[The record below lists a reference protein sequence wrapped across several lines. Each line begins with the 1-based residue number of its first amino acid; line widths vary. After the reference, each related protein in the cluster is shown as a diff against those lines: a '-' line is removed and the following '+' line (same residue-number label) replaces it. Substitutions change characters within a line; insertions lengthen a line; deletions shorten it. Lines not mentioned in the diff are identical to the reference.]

1 MAKADAWGAPGGTAF
16 ERREARGDGLAGN
29 TRLIA
34 EPAYRRLL
42 AAEPLL
48 RRSIPALIILFL
60 VVIAALRVLS
70 LMNERDEVE
79 RDTRAILSL
88 AAGQMAS
95 AIAADPN
102 AASTGALDL
111 LENAGRLGAMGRSHV
126 LAITDDA
133 FKIIAVSPLSTGWQ
147 GRSLDSLVQGGQPLF
162 MFGERAG
169 VMNVSIAGQNWYA
182 AVSLTASRKNAAAV
196 LVPQEAVFDSWRKT
210 VSLNVTLFVLTAGVL
225 IIILYA
231 YFGQAARAQAADRIY
246 LEAHQ
251 RIDMALVRGRCG
263 LWDWDMVRGK
273 MYWSRSM
280 YDMLGYEPCDTM
292 LSFGEVDEIIHPED
306 GDLFDLANRIVER
319 EIDHIDQ
326 VFRMRHADGQWVW
339 MRARAQVID
348 PEAPEIQLIGI
359 AVDVTEQR
367 HLALRS
373 EAADLRL
380 RTAIENINESFVLWD
395 ASEHLIMCN
404 SKFQKDNGLSDRDV
418 MPGAAR
424 TALEEHMLAFAS
436 ERRLAN
442 SNGPQGGV
450 TLERQLADGRWLQVN
465 ELRTRDGGTVSV
477 GSDITQ
483 IKLHQEKLVDSERR
497 LMATIHDLS
506 LARRAEEER
515 ARELVELNR
524 KYMKETE
531 RAEAANRAK
540 SEFLANMSHELR
552 TPLNAIIGFSE
563 LMEQGLFGPLGSPRY
578 EEYAT
583 DINGSGKYLLGVIN
597 DILDMSKIE
606 AGQFSVD
613 REEIDLCPLIK
624 ETVRVVSLQAAEKSI
639 TVETRI
645 AEFDAALR
653 RPARDQADRH
663 QPAVERGEVHRT
675 GRPHFGQ
682 GAQHLRR
689 VGADHRGQWLR
700 HPQGSAGQARPAV
713 RAGAEPVFQE
723 PCRIWPRPGHLALA
737 GRTAGRRAEDPL
749 DRRRRHHRV
758 GAHPGEEGA
767 ASGEG
772 SGLKLSFDGGLIYNR
787 PHFHD
792 LSAAKFVDHV
802 LGERHSP
809 AVYVQ
814 AKEPSPWPAV
824 EGDPARYVGRI
835 GDEHPDIKIEVR
847 NVLEVPLQHF
857 AITRQADPPAI
868 VDRFV
873 VHELPELRPILA
885 VQAGDVVAVDIGE
898 IDFGHGNRPIFPQAP
913 AACAAGAGSRGH
925 CMPSSS
931 LPDGR

>member
-1 MAKADAWGAPGGTAF
+1 MAKADAWGAPEGTAF
-16 ERREARGDGLAGN
+16 ERRKARGDGLAGN

-48 RRSIPALIILFL
+48 RRSIPALIIIFL
-60 VVIAALRVLS
+60 IVIAALRVLS
-70 LMNERDEVE
+70 LMNERDEAE
-79 RDTRAILSL
+79 RDGKAVLGL
-88 AAGQMAS
+88 AAGQMAN
-95 AIAADPN
+95 AISADPT
-102 AASTGALDL
+102 AASSGAIDL
-111 LENAGRLGAMGRSHV
+111 LESTSRQGAMGRSHV
-126 LAITDDA
+126 LVITDSA

-147 GRSLDSLVQGGQPLF
+147 GRSLDSLVLDGQPLF
-162 MFGERAG
+162 MFGDRAG
-169 VMNVSIAGQNWYA
+169 VMDVSIGGQDWYA
-182 AVSLTASRKNAAAV
+182 AVSLTRDRKYAAAV
-196 LVPQEAVFDSWRKT
+196 LVPQEAAFDNWRKT

-231 YFGQAARAQAADRIY
+231 YFGQASRAQTADRIY

-280 YDMLGYEPCDTM
+280 YDMLGYEPCNSM
-292 LSFGEVDEIIHPED
+292 LSFGEVDDIIHPED
-306 GDLFDLANRIVER
+306 GDLFELANKIVER

-395 ASEHLIMCN
+395 AAQRLIMCN
-404 SKFQKDNGLSDRDV
+404 SKYQKDNGLSDRDV

-424 TALEEHMLAFAS
+424 AVLEERMLAFAS

-442 SNGPQGGV
+442 TNGPQGGA
-450 TLERQLADGRWLQVN
+450 TFERQLSDGRWLQVN

-515 ARELVELNR
+515 AKELVELNR
-524 KYMKETE
+524 EYMKETE

-578 EEYAT
+578 EEYAN

-613 REEIDLCPLIK
+613 REEIDLCPLIR
-624 ETVRVVSLQAAEKSI
+624 ETVRVISLQAAEKSI

-645 AEFDAALR
+645 ADTMTLF
-653 RPARDQADRH
+653 ADRRAIK
-663 QPAVERGEVHRT
+663 QIAINLLSNAVKFTGQGGHISVRARNTSGALVLTIEDNGCGIPKEALSKL
-675 GRPHFGQ
+675 GRPFEQVQNQFSKNH
-682 GAQHLRR
+682 A
-689 VGADHRGQWLR
+689 
-700 HPQGSAGQARPAV
+700 
-713 RAGAEPVFQE
+713 
-723 PCRIWPRPGHLALA
+723 
-737 GRTAGRRAEDPL
+737 
-749 DRRRRHHRV
+749 
-758 GAHPGEEGA
+758 
-767 ASGEG
+767 G
-772 SGLKLSFDGGLIYNR
+772 SGLGLAISRSLAELQGGALKIR
-787 PHFHD
+787 STEGVGTIVSVRIPV
-792 LSAAKFVDHV
+792 KK
-802 LGERHSP
+802 P
-809 AVYVQ
+809 A
-814 AKEPSPWPAV
+814 
-824 EGDPARYVGRI
+824 
-835 GDEHPDIKIEVR
+835 
-847 NVLEVPLQHF
+847 
-857 AITRQADPPAI
+857 
-868 VDRFV
+868 
-873 VHELPELRPILA
+873 LA
-885 VQAGDVVAVDIGE
+885 VK
-898 IDFGHGNRPIFPQAP
+898 
-913 AACAAGAGSRGH
+913 AAA
-925 CMPSSS
+925 
-931 LPDGR
+931 

>member
-1 MAKADAWGAPGGTAF
+1 MAKADAWGAPGGKAF
-16 ERREARGDGLAGN
+16 ARRKARSDGLAGN

-34 EPAYRRLL
+34 EPTYQRLL
-42 AAEPLL
+42 AAEPFL
-48 RRSIPALIILFL
+48 RRSIPALIVIFL
-60 VVIAALRVLS
+60 IVIAALRFLS
-70 LMNERDEVE
+70 LMNEHDEIE
-79 RDTRAILSL
+79 RDAKAVLAL
-88 AAGQMAS
+88 AAGQMAQT
-95 AIAADPN
+95 ITADPN
-102 AASTGALDL
+102 AAGANASSL
-111 LENAGRLGAMGRSHV
+111 LESTSRQGAMSRAHV
-126 LAITDDA
+126 LAITDGA
-133 FKIIAVSPLSTGWQ
+133 FKVIAVSPLSTGWQ
-147 GRSLDSLVQGGQPLF
+147 GRTLDSLVLGGQPLF

-169 VMNVSIAGQNWYA
+169 VMDVSIAGKDWFA
-182 AVSLTASRKNAAAV
+182 AVSLTGDHKHASAV
-196 LVPQEAVFDSWRKT
+196 LVPQEAVFESWRKSM
-210 VSLNVTLFVLTAGVL
+210 SLNVTLFVLTAGVL
-225 IIILYA
+225 IVILYA

-280 YDMLGYEPCDTM
+280 YDMLGYEPCDAM
-292 LSFGEVDEIIHPED
+292 LSFGEVDEIIHPDD
-306 GDLFDLANRIVER
+306 GDLFELANRIVER

-326 VFRMRHADGQWVW
+326 VFRMRHANGQWVW

-373 EAADLRL
+373 EAADMRL

-395 ASEHLIMCN
+395 ASERLIMCN

-418 MPGAAR
+418 VPGVGR
-424 TALEEHMLAFAS
+424 DALEERMLAFAS

-442 SNGPQGGV
+442 ANGPHGGV

-465 ELRTRDGGTVSV
+465 ELRTRDGGIVSV

-515 ARELVELNR
+515 SSELVELNR

-563 LMEQGLFGPLGSPRY
+563 LMQQGLFGPLGSERY

-606 AGQFSVD
+606 AGQFSLD

-624 ETVRVVSLQAAEKSI
+624 ETVRVISLQAAEKSI
-639 TVETRI
+639 NVETRI
-645 AEFDAALR
+645 ADAMR
-653 RPARDQADRH
+653 VYADRRAIK
-663 QPAVERGEVHRT
+663 QIAINLLSNAVKFTGQGGKITVRARSTSGALLLTIEDNGCGIPKHALSKL
-675 GRPHFGQ
+675 GRPFEQVQNQFSKNH
-682 GAQHLRR
+682 
-689 VGADHRGQWLR
+689 
-700 HPQGSAGQARPAV
+700 
-713 RAGAEPVFQE
+713 
-723 PCRIWPRPGHLALA
+723 
-737 GRTAGRRAEDPL
+737 T
-749 DRRRRHHRV
+749 
-758 GAHPGEEGA
+758 
-767 ASGEG
+767 G
-772 SGLKLSFDGGLIYNR
+772 SGLGLAISRSLAELQGGALKIR
-787 PHFHD
+787 STEGVGTIVSVRIP
-792 LSAAKFVDHV
+792 LKKAPTAVKAA
-802 LGERHSP
+802 
-809 AVYVQ
+809 A
-814 AKEPSPWPAV
+814 
-824 EGDPARYVGRI
+824 
-835 GDEHPDIKIEVR
+835 
-847 NVLEVPLQHF
+847 
-857 AITRQADPPAI
+857 
-868 VDRFV
+868 
-873 VHELPELRPILA
+873 
-885 VQAGDVVAVDIGE
+885 
-898 IDFGHGNRPIFPQAP
+898 
-913 AACAAGAGSRGH
+913 
-925 CMPSSS
+925 
-931 LPDGR
+931 

>member
-1 MAKADAWGAPGGTAF
+1 MAKADAWGAPEGTAF
-16 ERREARGDGLAGN
+16 ERRKARGDGLAGN

-48 RRSIPALIILFL
+48 RRSIPALIIIFL
-60 VVIAALRVLS
+60 IVIAALRVLS
-70 LMNERDEVE
+70 LMNERDEAE
-79 RDTRAILSL
+79 RDGKAVLGL
-88 AAGQMAS
+88 AAGQMAN
-95 AIAADPN
+95 AISADPT
-102 AASTGALDL
+102 AASSGAIDL
-111 LENAGRLGAMGRSHV
+111 LESTSRQGAMGRSHV
-126 LAITDDA
+126 LVITDSA
-133 FKIIAVSPLSTGWQ
+133 FKIIAVSPLSTSWQ
-147 GRSLDSLVQGGQPLF
+147 GRSLDSLVLDGQPLF
-162 MFGERAG
+162 MFGDRAG
-169 VMNVSIAGQNWYA
+169 VMDVSIGGQDWYA
-182 AVSLTASRKNAAAV
+182 AVSLTRDRKNAAAV
-196 LVPQEAVFDSWRKT
+196 LVPQEAVFDNWRKT

-231 YFGQAARAQAADRIY
+231 YFGQASRAQTADRIY

-280 YDMLGYEPCDTM
+280 YDMLGYEPCNSM
-292 LSFGEVDEIIHPED
+292 LSFGEVDDIIHPED
-306 GDLFDLANRIVER
+306 GDLFELANKIVER

-395 ASEHLIMCN
+395 AAQRLIMCN
-404 SKFQKDNGLSDRDV
+404 SKYQKDNGLSDRDV

-424 TALEEHMLAFAS
+424 AVLEERMLAFAS

-442 SNGPQGGV
+442 TNGPQGGA
-450 TLERQLADGRWLQVN
+450 TFERQLSDGRWLQVN

-515 ARELVELNR
+515 AKELVELNR
-524 KYMKETE
+524 EYMKETE

-578 EEYAT
+578 EEYAN

-613 REEIDLCPLIK
+613 REEIDLCPLIR
-624 ETVRVVSLQAAEKSI
+624 ETVRVISLQAAEKSI

-645 AEFDAALR
+645 ADTMTLF
-653 RPARDQADRH
+653 ADRRAIK
-663 QPAVERGEVHRT
+663 QIAINLLSNAVKFTGQGGHISVRARNTSGALVLTIEDNGCGIPKEALSKL
-675 GRPHFGQ
+675 GRPFEQVQNQFSKNH
-682 GAQHLRR
+682 A
-689 VGADHRGQWLR
+689 
-700 HPQGSAGQARPAV
+700 
-713 RAGAEPVFQE
+713 
-723 PCRIWPRPGHLALA
+723 
-737 GRTAGRRAEDPL
+737 
-749 DRRRRHHRV
+749 
-758 GAHPGEEGA
+758 
-767 ASGEG
+767 G
-772 SGLKLSFDGGLIYNR
+772 SGLGLAISRSLAELQGGALKIR
-787 PHFHD
+787 STEGVGTIVSVRIPV
-792 LSAAKFVDHV
+792 KK
-802 LGERHSP
+802 P
-809 AVYVQ
+809 A
-814 AKEPSPWPAV
+814 
-824 EGDPARYVGRI
+824 
-835 GDEHPDIKIEVR
+835 
-847 NVLEVPLQHF
+847 
-857 AITRQADPPAI
+857 
-868 VDRFV
+868 
-873 VHELPELRPILA
+873 LA
-885 VQAGDVVAVDIGE
+885 VK
-898 IDFGHGNRPIFPQAP
+898 
-913 AACAAGAGSRGH
+913 AAA
-925 CMPSSS
+925 
-931 LPDGR
+931 

>member
-16 ERREARGDGLAGN
+16 ERREARSNGLAGN
-29 TRLIA
+29 ARLIA

-48 RRSIPALIILFL
+48 RRSIPALIVIFL
-60 VVIAALRVLS
+60 LVIAALRFLS
-70 LMNERDEVE
+70 LMNERDDVE
-79 RDTRAILSL
+79 RDAKAILSL
-88 AAGQMAS
+88 AAGQLAS
-95 AIAADPN
+95 SISVDAKMTP
-102 AASTGALDL
+102 GATQDL
-111 LENAGRLGAMGRSHV
+111 LEGISRQGAMGRSHV
-126 LAITDDA
+126 LAVTDGA
-133 FKIIAVSPLSTGWQ
+133 LKIIAVTPQSTRWEGRPLDGI
-147 GRSLDSLVQGGQPLF
+147 VQGGQPLF
-162 MFGERAG
+162 MFGDRAG
-169 VMNVSIAGQNWYA
+169 VMEVSIGGQDWYA
-182 AVSLTASRKNAAAV
+182 AVSLASGGKGAAAA
-196 LVPQEAVFDSWRKT
+196 LVPQEAVFDTWRKT

-306 GDLFDLANRIVER
+306 GDLFELANRIVAR

-395 ASEHLIMCN
+395 SAQRLIMCN
-404 SKFQKDNGLSDRDV
+404 SKYQQDNGLSDRDV
-418 MPGAAR
+418 MPGASRAV
-424 TALEEHMLAFAS
+424 LEERMLAFAS

-442 SNGPQGGV
+442 TNGQQGGV
-450 TLERQLADGRWLQVN
+450 TFERQLADGRWLQVN

-515 ARELVELNR
+515 SRELVELNR
-524 KYMKETE
+524 EYMKETE

-563 LMEQGLFGPLGSPRY
+563 LMEQALFGPLGSPRY

-606 AGQFSVD
+606 AGQFSMD
-613 REEIDLCPLIK
+613 QEEIDLCPLMR
-624 ETVRVVSLQAAEKSI
+624 ETVRVISLQAAEKSI

-645 AEFDAALR
+645 PDSLTLF
-653 RPARDQADRH
+653 ADRRAIK
-663 QPAVERGEVHRT
+663 QIVINLLSNAVKFT
-675 GRPHFGQ
+675 GQ
-682 GAQHLRR
+682 GGRI
-689 VGADHRGQWLR
+689 
-700 HPQGSAGQARPAV
+700 AV
-713 RAGAEPVFQE
+713 RARNTSSALVLTIEDNGCGIPKEALSKLG
-723 PCRIWPRPGHLALA
+723 RPFEQVQNQFSKSHA
-737 GRTAGRRAEDPL
+737 
-749 DRRRRHHRV
+749 
-758 GAHPGEEGA
+758 
-767 ASGEG
+767 G
-772 SGLKLSFDGGLIYNR
+772 SGLGLAISRSLAELQGGALKIR
-787 PHFHD
+787 STEGTGTIVSVRIPIKK
-792 LSAAKFVDHV
+792 STQPVRAA
-802 LGERHSP
+802 
-809 AVYVQ
+809 A
-814 AKEPSPWPAV
+814 
-824 EGDPARYVGRI
+824 
-835 GDEHPDIKIEVR
+835 
-847 NVLEVPLQHF
+847 
-857 AITRQADPPAI
+857 
-868 VDRFV
+868 
-873 VHELPELRPILA
+873 
-885 VQAGDVVAVDIGE
+885 
-898 IDFGHGNRPIFPQAP
+898 
-913 AACAAGAGSRGH
+913 
-925 CMPSSS
+925 
-931 LPDGR
+931 

>member
-16 ERREARGDGLAGN
+16 ARRETRGDGLAGN

-48 RRSIPALIILFL
+48 RRSIPVLIITFL
-60 VVIAALRVLS
+60 IVIAALRVLS
-70 LMNERDEVE
+70 LMNERDDVE
-79 RDTRAILSL
+79 RNAKAILTL
-88 AAGQMAS
+88 AAGQLAS
-95 AIAADPN
+95 SLATTSETVPGAIQ
-102 AASTGALDL
+102 DL
-111 LENAGRLGAMGRSHV
+111 LETTSRQGAMGRSHV
-126 LAITDDA
+126 LVITDSA
-133 FKIIAVSPLSTGWQ
+133 FKIVAVTPRSMPWQ
-147 GRSLDSLVQGGQPLF
+147 GHSLDGLVEGGQPLF
-162 MFGERAG
+162 MFGDRAG
-169 VMNVSIAGQNWYA
+169 VMDVNIDGRDWYA
-182 AVSLTASRKNAAAV
+182 AVSLADGGKGASAA
-196 LVPQEAVFDSWRKT
+196 LVPQDAVFDAWRKT

-225 IIILYA
+225 IVILYA

-280 YDMLGYEPCDTM
+280 YDMLGYKPCDTM
-292 LSFGEVDEIIHPED
+292 LSFGEVDQIIHPED
-306 GDLFDLANRIVER
+306 GDLFELANRIVAR

-326 VFRMRHADGQWVW
+326 VFRMRHSDGQWVW

-395 ASEHLIMCN
+395 STQRLIMCN
-404 SKFQKDNGLSDRDV
+404 SKYQQDNGLSDRDV
-418 MPGAAR
+418 MPGTAR
-424 TALEEHMLAFAS
+424 AALEERMLAFAS
-436 ERRLAN
+436 ERRLAHT
-442 SNGPQGGV
+442 SGLQGGA
-450 TLERQLADGRWLQVN
+450 TFERQLADGRWLQVN
-465 ELRTRDGGTVSV
+465 ELKTRDGGIVSV

-515 ARELVELNR
+515 SRELVDLNR

-563 LMEQGLFGPLGSPRY
+563 LMEQGLFGPLGSERY

-583 DINGSGKYLLGVIN
+583 DINSSGKYLLGVIN

-606 AGQFSVD
+606 AGQFSLD
-613 REEIDLCPLIK
+613 REEIDLGPLIS
-624 ETVRVVSLQAAEKSI
+624 ETVRVVSLQAAQKAI

-645 AEFDAALR
+645 ADALTLV
-653 RPARDQADRH
+653 ADRRAIK
-663 QPAVERGEVHRT
+663 QIVINLLSNAVKFTGQGGHISVRARNTSGALVLTIEDNGCGIPKDALGKL
-675 GRPHFGQ
+675 GRPFEQVQNQFSKSH
-682 GAQHLRR
+682 A
-689 VGADHRGQWLR
+689 
-700 HPQGSAGQARPAV
+700 
-713 RAGAEPVFQE
+713 
-723 PCRIWPRPGHLALA
+723 
-737 GRTAGRRAEDPL
+737 
-749 DRRRRHHRV
+749 
-758 GAHPGEEGA
+758 
-767 ASGEG
+767 G
-772 SGLKLSFDGGLIYNR
+772 SGLGLAISRSLAELQGGALKIR
-787 PHFHD
+787 SSEGVGTIVSVRIPV
-792 LSAAKFVDHV
+792 K
-802 LGERHSP
+802 R
-809 AVYVQ
+809 AV
-814 AKEPSPWPAV
+814 
-824 EGDPARYVGRI
+824 
-835 GDEHPDIKIEVR
+835 
-847 NVLEVPLQHF
+847 
-857 AITRQADPPAI
+857 
-868 VDRFV
+868 
-873 VHELPELRPILA
+873 LA
-885 VQAGDVVAVDIGE
+885 VKVA
-898 IDFGHGNRPIFPQAP
+898 A
-913 AACAAGAGSRGH
+913 
-925 CMPSSS
+925 
-931 LPDGR
+931 

>member
-16 ERREARGDGLAGN
+16 ERREARSDGLAGN

-48 RRSIPALIILFL
+48 RRSIPALIIIFL
-60 VVIAALRVLS
+60 LIIAVLRFLS
-70 LMNERDEVE
+70 LMNERDEIE
-79 RDTRAILSL
+79 RDAKAILAL
-88 AAGQMAS
+88 AAGQLANS
-95 AIAADPN
+95 IAAD
-102 AASTGALDL
+102 AAMVSTPGAIQDL
-111 LENAGRLGAMGRSHV
+111 LEGTGRQGAMGRSHV
-126 LAITDDA
+126 LAITDSA
-133 FKIIAVSPLSTGWQ
+133 FKIIAVSPQSTHWE
-147 GRSLDSLVQGGQPLF
+147 GRSLDGVVQGGQPLF
-162 MFGERAG
+162 MFGDRAG
-169 VMNVSIAGQNWYA
+169 VMEVSIGGQDWYA
-182 AVSLTASRKNAAAV
+182 AVSLANGRRGAAAAF
-196 LVPQEAVFDSWRKT
+196 VPQEAVFDTWRKT

-306 GDLFDLANRIVER
+306 GDLFELANRIVGR

-395 ASEHLIMCN
+395 SSERLIMCN
-404 SKFQKDNGLSDRDV
+404 SKYQQDNGLSDRDV
-418 MPGAAR
+418 MPGAPRAVLDER
-424 TALEEHMLAFAS
+424 MLAFAS

-442 SNGPQGGV
+442 TNGPQGGV
-450 TLERQLADGRWLQVN
+450 TFERQLADGRWLQVN

-563 LMEQGLFGPLGSPRY
+563 LMERGLFGPLGSPRY

-606 AGQFSVD
+606 AGQFALD
-613 REEIDLCPLIK
+613 QEQIDLCPLIR

-645 AEFDAALR
+645 ADSLTLFADRRAIKQILINLLSNAVKFTGQGGHISVRARSISSALILTIEDNGCGIPKAALSKL
-653 RPARDQADRH
+653 
-663 QPAVERGEVHRT
+663 
-675 GRPHFGQ
+675 GRPFEQVQNQFSKSH
-682 GAQHLRR
+682 A
-689 VGADHRGQWLR
+689 
-700 HPQGSAGQARPAV
+700 
-713 RAGAEPVFQE
+713 
-723 PCRIWPRPGHLALA
+723 
-737 GRTAGRRAEDPL
+737 
-749 DRRRRHHRV
+749 
-758 GAHPGEEGA
+758 
-767 ASGEG
+767 G
-772 SGLKLSFDGGLIYNR
+772 SGLGLAISRSLAELQGGALKIR
-787 PHFHD
+787 STESVGTIVSVRIPIKKATQAVK
-792 LSAAKFVDHV
+792 AA
-802 LGERHSP
+802 
-809 AVYVQ
+809 A
-814 AKEPSPWPAV
+814 
-824 EGDPARYVGRI
+824 
-835 GDEHPDIKIEVR
+835 
-847 NVLEVPLQHF
+847 
-857 AITRQADPPAI
+857 
-868 VDRFV
+868 
-873 VHELPELRPILA
+873 
-885 VQAGDVVAVDIGE
+885 
-898 IDFGHGNRPIFPQAP
+898 
-913 AACAAGAGSRGH
+913 
-925 CMPSSS
+925 
-931 LPDGR
+931 

>member
-1 MAKADAWGAPGGTAF
+1 MAKTDAWGAPGGKAF
-16 ERREARGDGLAGN
+16 ARRVARGDGLAGN
-29 TRLIA
+29 ARLIA
-34 EPAYRRLL
+34 EPAYQRLL

-48 RRSIPALIILFL
+48 RRSIPALIVIFL
-60 VVIAALRVLS
+60 IVIAALRFLS
-70 LMNERDEVE
+70 LVNERDEVE
-79 RDTRAILSL
+79 RETKAVLSL
-88 AAGQMAS
+88 AAGQMAQAITANPS
-95 AIAADPN
+95 AAGAN
-102 AASTGALDL
+102 AVDL
-111 LENAGRLGAMGRSHV
+111 LETTSRQGAMGRSHV
-126 LAITDDA
+126 LAITDGA
-133 FKIIAVSPLSTGWQ
+133 FKIIAVSPLSTGWR
-147 GRSLDSLVQGGQPLF
+147 GRPLDSLVLGGQPLF
-162 MFGERAG
+162 MFGDRAG
-169 VMNVSIAGQNWYA
+169 VMDVSIGGKDWFA
-182 AVSLTASRKNAAAV
+182 AVSLTGDRKNAAAV
-196 LVPQEAVFDSWRKT
+196 LVPKEAVFDGWRKT

-225 IIILYA
+225 IVILYA

-280 YDMLGYEPCDTM
+280 YDMLGYEPYDTM
-292 LSFGEVDEIIHPED
+292 LSFGEVDEIIHPDD
-306 GDLFDLANRIVER
+306 GDLFQLANRIVER

-373 EAADLRL
+373 EAADMRL

-395 ASEHLIMCN
+395 AAERLIMCN

-418 MPGAAR
+418 VPGATR
-424 TALEEHMLAFAS
+424 DMLEERMLAFAS

-442 SNGPQGGV
+442 ANGPHGGV

-465 ELRTRDGGTVSV
+465 ELRTRDGGIVSV

-515 ARELVELNR
+515 AKELVELNR

-563 LMEQGLFGPLGSPRY
+563 LMEQRLFGPLGSERY
-578 EEYAT
+578 EEYAS

-606 AGQFSVD
+606 AGQFSLD

-624 ETVRVVSLQAAEKSI
+624 ETVRVISLQAAEKSI

-645 AEFDAALR
+645 ADAMRLY
-653 RPARDQADRH
+653 ADRRAIK
-663 QPAVERGEVHRT
+663 QIAINLLSNAVKFTGQGGHITVRARNASGALVLTIEDNGCGIPKQALSKL
-675 GRPHFGQ
+675 GRPFEQVQNQFSKNH
-682 GAQHLRR
+682 
-689 VGADHRGQWLR
+689 
-700 HPQGSAGQARPAV
+700 
-713 RAGAEPVFQE
+713 
-723 PCRIWPRPGHLALA
+723 
-737 GRTAGRRAEDPL
+737 T
-749 DRRRRHHRV
+749 
-758 GAHPGEEGA
+758 
-767 ASGEG
+767 G
-772 SGLKLSFDGGLIYNR
+772 SGLGLAISRSLAELQGGALKIR
-787 PHFHD
+787 STEGVGTIVSVRIP
-792 LSAAKFVDHV
+792 LKKAPPTVKAA
-802 LGERHSP
+802 
-809 AVYVQ
+809 A
-814 AKEPSPWPAV
+814 
-824 EGDPARYVGRI
+824 
-835 GDEHPDIKIEVR
+835 
-847 NVLEVPLQHF
+847 
-857 AITRQADPPAI
+857 
-868 VDRFV
+868 
-873 VHELPELRPILA
+873 
-885 VQAGDVVAVDIGE
+885 
-898 IDFGHGNRPIFPQAP
+898 
-913 AACAAGAGSRGH
+913 
-925 CMPSSS
+925 
-931 LPDGR
+931 

>member
-1 MAKADAWGAPGGTAF
+1 MAKADAWGAPGGTVFAH
-16 ERREARGDGLAGN
+16 RETRGDGLAGN

-48 RRSIPALIILFL
+48 RRSIPVLIITFL
-60 VVIAALRVLS
+60 IVIAALRVLS
-70 LMNERDEVE
+70 LMNERDDVE
-79 RDTRAILSL
+79 RNAKAILTL
-88 AAGQMAS
+88 AAGQLAS
-95 AIAADPN
+95 SLATTSETVPGAIQ
-102 AASTGALDL
+102 DL
-111 LENAGRLGAMGRSHV
+111 LETTSRQGAMGRSHV
-126 LAITDDA
+126 LVITDSA
-133 FKIIAVSPLSTGWQ
+133 FKIVAVTPRSMPWQ
-147 GRSLDSLVQGGQPLF
+147 GHSLDGLVEGGQPLF
-162 MFGERAG
+162 MFGDRAG
-169 VMNVSIAGQNWYA
+169 VMDVNIDGRDWYA
-182 AVSLTASRKNAAAV
+182 AVSLANGGKGASAA
-196 LVPQEAVFDSWRKT
+196 LVPQDAVFDAWRKT

-225 IIILYA
+225 IVILYA

-280 YDMLGYEPCDTM
+280 YDMLGYKPCETM
-292 LSFGEVDEIIHPED
+292 LSFGEVDQIIHPED
-306 GDLFDLANRIVER
+306 GDLFELANRIVAR

-395 ASEHLIMCN
+395 STQRLIMCN
-404 SKFQKDNGLSDRDV
+404 SKYQQDNGLSDRDV
-418 MPGAAR
+418 MPGTAR
-424 TALEEHMLAFAS
+424 AALEERMLAFAS
-436 ERRLAN
+436 ERRLAHT
-442 SNGPQGGV
+442 SGLQGGA
-450 TLERQLADGRWLQVN
+450 TFERQLADGRWLQVN
-465 ELRTRDGGTVSV
+465 ELKTRDGGIVSV

-515 ARELVELNR
+515 SRELVDLNR

-563 LMEQGLFGPLGSPRY
+563 LMEQGLFGPLGSERY

-583 DINGSGKYLLGVIN
+583 DINSSGKYLLGVIN

-606 AGQFSVD
+606 AGQFSLD
-613 REEIDLCPLIK
+613 REEIDLGPLIS
-624 ETVRVVSLQAAEKSI
+624 ETVRVVSLQAAQKAI

-645 AEFDAALR
+645 ADALTLV
-653 RPARDQADRH
+653 ADRRAIK
-663 QPAVERGEVHRT
+663 QIVINLLSNAVKFTGQGGHISVRARNTSGALVLTIEDNGCGIPKEALGKL
-675 GRPHFGQ
+675 GRPFEQVQNQFSKSH
-682 GAQHLRR
+682 A
-689 VGADHRGQWLR
+689 
-700 HPQGSAGQARPAV
+700 
-713 RAGAEPVFQE
+713 
-723 PCRIWPRPGHLALA
+723 
-737 GRTAGRRAEDPL
+737 
-749 DRRRRHHRV
+749 
-758 GAHPGEEGA
+758 
-767 ASGEG
+767 G
-772 SGLKLSFDGGLIYNR
+772 SGLGLAISRSLAELQGGALKIR
-787 PHFHD
+787 
-792 LSAAKFVDHV
+792 S
-802 LGERHSP
+802 S
-809 AVYVQ
+809 
-814 AKEPSPWPAV
+814 
-824 EGDPARYVGRI
+824 EGVGTIVSVRI
-835 GDEHPDIKIEVR
+835 PVKKTV
-847 NVLEVPLQHF
+847 
-857 AITRQADPPAI
+857 
-868 VDRFV
+868 
-873 VHELPELRPILA
+873 LA
-885 VQAGDVVAVDIGE
+885 VKVA
-898 IDFGHGNRPIFPQAP
+898 A
-913 AACAAGAGSRGH
+913 
-925 CMPSSS
+925 
-931 LPDGR
+931 

>member
-1 MAKADAWGAPGGTAF
+1 MAKADAWGAPEGMIF
-16 ERREARGDGLAGN
+16 ERHEARGDGLAGS

-48 RRSIPALIILFL
+48 RRSIPALIIIFL
-60 VVIAALRVLS
+60 VVIAALRFLS
-70 LMNERDEVE
+70 LMNERDDVE
-79 RDTRAILSL
+79 RNAKAVLAL
-88 AAGQMAS
+88 AAGQLAS
-95 AIAADPN
+95 SVAVDPN
-102 AASTGALDL
+102 GAPVAIQDL
-111 LENAGRLGAMGRSHV
+111 LENTGRRGAMGRSHV
-126 LAITDDA
+126 LAITDGA
-133 FKIIAVSPLSTGWQ
+133 FKIIAVTPRSAGWQ

-162 MFGERAG
+162 MFGDRAG
-169 VMNVSIAGQNWYA
+169 VMDVSIGGQAWYA
-182 AVSLTASRKNAAAV
+182 AVSLTNSRKNAAAV
-196 LVPQEAVFDSWRKT
+196 LVPQDAVFASWRQS

-246 LEAHQ
+246 FEAHQ

-280 YDMLGYEPCDTM
+280 YDMLGYEPCDSM
-292 LSFGEVDEIIHPED
+292 LSFGEVDDIIHPED
-306 GDLFDLANRIVER
+306 GDLFLLANRIVER

-339 MRARAQVID
+339 MRARAHVID

-395 ASEHLIMCN
+395 SSQRLIMCN
-404 SKFQKDNGLSDRDV
+404 SKYQQDNGLSDRDV
-418 MPGAAR
+418 MPGASRA
-424 TALEEHMLAFAS
+424 ALEERMLAFAS

-442 SNGPQGGV
+442 TNGPQGGV
-450 TLERQLADGRWLQVN
+450 TFERQLADGRWLQVN

-515 ARELVELNR
+515 SRELVDLNR
-524 KYMKETE
+524 KYMRETE

-563 LMEQGLFGPLGSPRY
+563 LMEQALFGPLGSSRY

-606 AGQFSVD
+606 AGQFSMD
-613 REEIDLCPLIK
+613 REEIDLCPLIR

-645 AEFDAALR
+645 ADAMTLF
-653 RPARDQADRH
+653 ADRRAIK
-663 QPAVERGEVHRT
+663 QIAINLLSNAVKFTGHGGHISVRARNTSGALVLTIEDNGCGIPKEALSKL
-675 GRPHFGQ
+675 GRPFEQVQNQFSKSHAGSGLGLAISRSLAELQ
-682 GAQHLRR
+682 GGALKIRSTEG
-689 VGADHRGQWLR
+689 VGTIVSVRIPAKK
-700 HPQGSAGQARPAV
+700 AMPAV
-713 RAGAEPVFQE
+713 RV
-723 PCRIWPRPGHLALA
+723 
-737 GRTAGRRAEDPL
+737 
-749 DRRRRHHRV
+749 
-758 GAHPGEEGA
+758 A
-767 ASGEG
+767 A
-772 SGLKLSFDGGLIYNR
+772 
-787 PHFHD
+787 
-792 LSAAKFVDHV
+792 
-802 LGERHSP
+802 
-809 AVYVQ
+809 
-814 AKEPSPWPAV
+814 
-824 EGDPARYVGRI
+824 
-835 GDEHPDIKIEVR
+835 
-847 NVLEVPLQHF
+847 
-857 AITRQADPPAI
+857 
-868 VDRFV
+868 
-873 VHELPELRPILA
+873 
-885 VQAGDVVAVDIGE
+885 
-898 IDFGHGNRPIFPQAP
+898 
-913 AACAAGAGSRGH
+913 
-925 CMPSSS
+925 
-931 LPDGR
+931 

>member
-16 ERREARGDGLAGN
+16 ARRETRGDGLAGN

-48 RRSIPALIILFL
+48 RRSIPVLIITFL
-60 VVIAALRVLS
+60 IVIAALRVLS
-70 LMNERDEVE
+70 LMNERDDVE
-79 RDTRAILSL
+79 RNAKAILTL
-88 AAGQMAS
+88 AAGQLAS
-95 AIAADPN
+95 SLATTSETVPGAIQ
-102 AASTGALDL
+102 DL
-111 LENAGRLGAMGRSHV
+111 LETTSRQGAMGRSHV
-126 LAITDDA
+126 LVITDSA
-133 FKIIAVSPLSTGWQ
+133 FKIVAVTPRSMPWQ
-147 GRSLDSLVQGGQPLF
+147 GHSLDGLVEGGQPLF
-162 MFGERAG
+162 MFGDRAG
-169 VMNVSIAGQNWYA
+169 VMDVNIDGRDWYA
-182 AVSLTASRKNAAAV
+182 AVSLANGGKGASAA
-196 LVPQEAVFDSWRKT
+196 LVPQDAVFDAWRKT

-225 IIILYA
+225 IVILYA

-246 LEAHQ
+246 IEAHQ

-280 YDMLGYEPCDTM
+280 YDMLGYKPCDTM
-292 LSFGEVDEIIHPED
+292 LSFGEVDQIIHPED
-306 GDLFDLANRIVER
+306 GDLFELANRIVAR

-395 ASEHLIMCN
+395 SAQRLIMCN
-404 SKFQKDNGLSDRDV
+404 SKYQQDNGLSDRDV
-418 MPGAAR
+418 MPGTAR
-424 TALEEHMLAFAS
+424 AALEERMLAFAS
-436 ERRLAN
+436 ERRLAHT
-442 SNGPQGGV
+442 SGLQGGA
-450 TLERQLADGRWLQVN
+450 TFERQLADGRWLQVN
-465 ELRTRDGGTVSV
+465 ELKTRDGGIVSV

-515 ARELVELNR
+515 SRELVDLNR

-563 LMEQGLFGPLGSPRY
+563 LMEQGLFGPLGSERY

-583 DINGSGKYLLGVIN
+583 DINSSGKYLLGVIN

-606 AGQFSVD
+606 AGQFSLD
-613 REEIDLCPLIK
+613 REEIDLGPLIS
-624 ETVRVVSLQAAEKSI
+624 ETVRVVSLQAAQKAI

-645 AEFDAALR
+645 ADALTLV
-653 RPARDQADRH
+653 ADRRAIK
-663 QPAVERGEVHRT
+663 QIVINLLSNAVKFTGQGGHISVRARNTSGALVLTIEDNGCGIPKDALGKL
-675 GRPHFGQ
+675 GRPFEQVQNQFSKSH
-682 GAQHLRR
+682 A
-689 VGADHRGQWLR
+689 
-700 HPQGSAGQARPAV
+700 
-713 RAGAEPVFQE
+713 
-723 PCRIWPRPGHLALA
+723 
-737 GRTAGRRAEDPL
+737 
-749 DRRRRHHRV
+749 
-758 GAHPGEEGA
+758 
-767 ASGEG
+767 G
-772 SGLKLSFDGGLIYNR
+772 SGLGLAISRSLAELQGGALKIR
-787 PHFHD
+787 SSEGVGTIVSVRIPVKK
-792 LSAAKFVDHV
+792 AA
-802 LGERHSP
+802 
-809 AVYVQ
+809 
-814 AKEPSPWPAV
+814 
-824 EGDPARYVGRI
+824 
-835 GDEHPDIKIEVR
+835 
-847 NVLEVPLQHF
+847 
-857 AITRQADPPAI
+857 PAI
-868 VDRFV
+868 K
-873 VHELPELRPILA
+873 
-885 VQAGDVVAVDIGE
+885 
-898 IDFGHGNRPIFPQAP
+898 
-913 AACAAGAGSRGH
+913 AAA
-925 CMPSSS
+925 
-931 LPDGR
+931 

>member
-1 MAKADAWGAPGGTAF
+1 MAKADAWGAPGGMAF
-16 ERREARGDGLAGN
+16 ARRETRGDGLAGN

-34 EPAYRRLL
+34 EPAYKRLL

-48 RRSIPALIILFL
+48 RRSIPALIIIFL
-60 VVIAALRVLS
+60 LVIAALRVLS
-70 LMNERDEVE
+70 LMNERDDVE
-79 RDTRAILSL
+79 RDAKAILTL
-88 AAGQMAS
+88 AAGQLAS
-95 AIAADPN
+95 SLATTSDPLPGAIQ
-102 AASTGALDL
+102 DL
-111 LENAGRLGAMGRSHV
+111 LETTSRQGAMGRSHV
-126 LAITDDA
+126 LVITDSA
-133 FKIIAVSPLSTGWQ
+133 FKITAVTPRSIPWQ
-147 GRSLDSLVQGGQPLF
+147 GHSLDGLVQGGQPLF
-162 MFGERAG
+162 MFGDRAG
-169 VMNVSIAGQNWYA
+169 VMEVSIGGQDWYA
-182 AVSLTASRKNAAAV
+182 AVSVAKDRKGAAAA
-196 LVPQEAVFDSWRKT
+196 LVPQDAVFDTWRKT

-280 YDMLGYEPCDTM
+280 YDMLGYEPCETM

-306 GDLFDLANRIVER
+306 GDLFDLANRIVAR

-339 MRARAQVID
+339 MRARAQVMD

-395 ASEHLIMCN
+395 STQRLIMCN
-404 SKFQKDNGLSDRDV
+404 SKYQQDNGLSDRDV
-418 MPGAAR
+418 MPGVTRAS
-424 TALEEHMLAFAS
+424 LEERMLAFAS

-442 SNGPQGGV
+442 TNGPQGGA
-450 TLERQLADGRWLQVN
+450 TFERQLSDGRWLQVN
-465 ELRTRDGGTVSV
+465 ELKTRDGGIVSV

-515 ARELVELNR
+515 SRELVDLNR

-563 LMEQGLFGPLGSPRY
+563 LMEQGLFGPLGSERY

-583 DINGSGKYLLGVIN
+583 DINSSGKYLLGVIN

-606 AGQFSVD
+606 AGQFSLD
-613 REEIDLCPLIK
+613 QEQIDLGPLIS
-624 ETVRVVSLQAAEKSI
+624 ETVRVVSLQAAQKAI

-645 AEFDAALR
+645 ADALTLFADRRAIKQIVINLLSNAVKFTGQGGHISVRARNTSAALVLTIEDNGCGI
-653 RPARDQADRH
+653 PKEAL
-663 QPAVERGEVHRT
+663 GKL
-675 GRPHFGQ
+675 GRPFEQVQNQFSKNHAGSGLGLAISRSLAELQ
-682 GAQHLRR
+682 GGALKIRSTEG
-689 VGADHRGQWLR
+689 VGTIVSVRIPVKKA
-700 HPQGSAGQARPAV
+700 PAAV
-713 RAGAEPVFQE
+713 RA
-723 PCRIWPRPGHLALA
+723 
-737 GRTAGRRAEDPL
+737 
-749 DRRRRHHRV
+749 
-758 GAHPGEEGA
+758 A
-767 ASGEG
+767 A
-772 SGLKLSFDGGLIYNR
+772 
-787 PHFHD
+787 
-792 LSAAKFVDHV
+792 
-802 LGERHSP
+802 
-809 AVYVQ
+809 
-814 AKEPSPWPAV
+814 
-824 EGDPARYVGRI
+824 
-835 GDEHPDIKIEVR
+835 
-847 NVLEVPLQHF
+847 
-857 AITRQADPPAI
+857 
-868 VDRFV
+868 
-873 VHELPELRPILA
+873 
-885 VQAGDVVAVDIGE
+885 
-898 IDFGHGNRPIFPQAP
+898 
-913 AACAAGAGSRGH
+913 
-925 CMPSSS
+925 
-931 LPDGR
+931 